1 MTRQEFSSKHGVAA
15 DSDDV
20 LTIIAANLSDVQHMI
35 EYAEHYEAHQ
45 RVDAIKEFIFDF
57 RKVER
62 LERLA
67 KIHQQLSNK

>member
-1 MTRQEFSSKHGVAA
+1 MTKQEFSSKHGVAA

-20 LTIIAANLSDVQHMI
+20 LTIIAANLSDVQHMM
-35 EYAEHYEAHQ
+35 EFGDNSNANQ
-45 RVDAIKEFIFDF
+45 RLNAIKEFIFDF

-67 KIHQQLSNK
+67 VMRNQVETI

>member
-1 MTRQEFSSKHGVAA
+1 MTKQEFSSKHGVAA

-20 LTIIAANLSDVQHMI
+20 LTIIASNLSDVQHMM
-35 EYAEHYEAHQ
+35 EFGDNSNANQ
-45 RVDAIKEFIFDF
+45 RLNAIKEFIFDF

-67 KIHQQLSNK
+67 VMRNQVETI

>member
-1 MTRQEFSSKHGVAA
+1 MTKQEFSSKHGVAA

-20 LTIIAANLSDVQHMI
+20 LTIIAANLSDVQHMMAFGDKFDANERI
-35 EYAEHYEAHQ
+35 N
-45 RVDAIKEFIFDF
+45 AIKEFIFDF

-67 KIHQQLSNK
+67 AIRNQVETI